1 MLTLVPSKLQ
11 SRISRHKDKVYS
23 FLIQLDQECRE
34 LRFELNEQ
42 NQEEKVKSIIFKTNL
57 QKKYRRYLK
66 ILSR

>member
-23 FLIQLDQECRE
+23 FLIKLDQECRE